1 MLGVPVKLHDLEGND
16 LGLVHAP
23 WPIEIGD
30 VIATEHE
37 VFRVHDVVKT
47 GQLYPVAA
55 LVRVVPARLHVTA
68 R

>member
-1 MLGVPVKLHDLEGND
+1 MRARRIGQ
-16 LGLVHAP
+16 AP
-23 WPIEIGD
+23 WPISIGD

-37 VFRVHDVVKT
+37 IFRVYDVVQT

-55 LVRVVPARLHVTA
+55 LVRVVPARLHLAA